1 MSIKHVLS
9 VRTDHSIGESL
20 LQVDNAVTKA
30 HELGYE
36 TFGVVDT
43 MSISSMV
50 DVGNKAKKLGI
61 GSVIGCTLRVCDFPT
76 YKKEDLDREQVKNN
90 FYNLK
95 VYVKNDNGVR
105 SLMKLL
111 SKGNSAE
118 YFYYFSRVGLEDVLQ
133 LEDCIITTGDMN
145 SLWHHPNCNEIYRQL
160 IQRFGVSDVFIE
172 LVPVGTPLFIT
183 LNSRAIRAAETYGS
197 TAQYLAAFPVFYN
210 EPDDAD
216 SLDVLRAITSNKNMS
231 SPTLPVPFLRDMC
244 FTEPRGLFDRFVK
257 ARNPS
262 ITPDIIKT
270 ALSNMQTI
278 VDACKYE
285 FKKLEPSLPFMTED
299 DFVTMVNACKK
310 GWEERFS
317 AEVMGHKPDPAEL
330 EVYKE
335 RLKYELATI
344 RRLGFATYFVLVQEI
359 VQWSKSQQ
367 ILVGPGRGSVGG
379 SLIAYLMN
387 ITDVDPI
394 RFNLLFERFINPDRL
409 DLPDADLDFMSSR
422 RQEVIQYIVN
432 RFGSEN
438 VAGISNYSTLGA
450 ASSIRDVSRVH
461 ELNVFDYACSKQVEK
476 EHGVSLSLEESAEGV
491 ADIAKFKE
499 NFPVVWKHATKLEG
513 CMRNLGQHAA
523 GVIVAGEPIINRAVV
538 KKPDESG
545 LPVVYWDKRVVEDW
559 GLIKMD
565 ILGLKTLDII
575 QHCLNYIQ
583 SRHGI
588 TPDLLRVPLD
598 DERVLKNFGEGNTTG
613 VFQFEGAGMKKL
625 LKDLAVVFPLKFEDI
640 AAATALYR
648 PGPID
653 AGLIDQFVAIKQGKK
668 AAEYD
673 HPLMEPALTET
684 YGVITYQEQVMQICR
699 DLCGFSMKDSD
710 HVRRA
715 MGKKDK
721 EKMASY
727 HEQFVA
733 GAALGMIEVELED
746 GTTQIVHRAKKFAC
760 SDGVERTVEEA
771 VTDNAEL
778 LSLT

>member
-145 SLWHHPNCNEIYRQL
+145 SLWHHPRCNEIYCQL
-160 IQRFGVSDVFIE
+160 IQRFGVSNVFIE

-583 SRHGI
+583 SRHGM

-613 VFQFEGAGMKKL
+613 VFQFEGCLAGDAMIDGVSIKERHERQSLGEVRSYNEENEKIIKGKIHKSLFSGRKMTYTLKLKDGKKL
-625 LKDLAVVFPLKFEDI
+625 RLTDNHPVYVKDKGWTKLKDVMVGD
-640 AAATALYR
+640 
-648 PGPID
+648 
-653 AGLIDQFVAIKQGKK
+653 LI
-668 AAEYD
+668 
-673 HPLMEPALTET
+673 LTVSET
-684 YGVITYQEQVMQICR
+684 MSQEV
-699 DLCGFSMKDSD
+699 
-710 HVRRA
+710 
-715 MGKKDK
+715 
-721 EKMASY
+721 
-727 HEQFVA
+727 
-733 GAALGMIEVELED
+733 
-746 GTTQIVHRAKKFAC
+746 
-760 SDGVERTVEEA
+760 
-771 VTDNAEL
+771 
-778 LSLT
+778 

>member
-50 DVGNKAKKLGI
+50 DVGSKAKKLGMN
-61 GSVIGCTLRVCDFPT
+61 SVIGCTLRVCDFPT
-76 YKKEDLDREQVKNN
+76 YRKEDLDEHKVKNN

-118 YFYYFSRVGLEDVLQ
+118 YFYYFSRVGIEDVLQ

-145 SLWHHPNCNEIYRQL
+145 SLWHHPRCDDIYRQL
-160 IQRFGVSDVFIE
+160 TGRFGVSNVFVE
-172 LVPVGTPLFIT
+172 LVPVNTPLFKT
-183 LNSRAIRAAETYGS
+183 LNSRAIHAANANGAS
-197 TAQYLAAFPVFYN
+197 SQYLASFPVFYDT
-210 EPDDAD
+210 PDDAD
-216 SLDVLRAITSNKNMS
+216 SVDVLRAITSNKTIN
-231 SPTLPVPFLRDMC
+231 SPTLPKPFLRDMC
-244 FTEPRGLFDRFVK
+244 FGEPRKLFDRFVG
-257 ARNPS
+257 NSQFPL
-262 ITPDIIKT
+262 DIVKT
-270 ALSNMQTI
+270 AMSNMQVI
-278 VDACKYE
+278 VDSCKYE

-299 DFVTMVNACKK
+299 DFITMVNACKK
-310 GWEERFS
+310 GWEERFGV
-317 AEVMGHKPDPAEL
+317 EVMGHKPDPSQL

-394 RFNLLFERFINPDRL
+394 RFGLLFERFINPDRL

-422 RQEVIQYIVN
+422 RQEVIQYIIN
-432 RFGSEN
+432 RFGQEN
-438 VAGISNYSTLGA
+438 VAGISNYSTLGT

-461 ELNVFDYACSKQVEK
+461 ELNMFDYACSKQVEK
-476 EHGVSLSLEESAEGV
+476 EHGVSVSLEESAEAV
-491 ADIAKFKE
+491 PDIAKFKA
-499 NFPVVWKHATKLEG
+499 NFPNVWKHATKLEG

-538 KKPDESG
+538 KKPDETG

-565 ILGLKTLDII
+565 ILGLKTLDVI

-583 SRHGI
+583 ARHGV
-588 TPDLLRVPLD
+588 TPDLLRIPLD
-598 DERVLKNFGEGNTTG
+598 DEKVLKNFGAGNTTG

-653 AGLIDQFVAIKQGKK
+653 AGLVDQFVAIKQNKK

-673 HPLMEPALTET
+673 HPILEGPLSET
-684 YGVITYQEQVMQICR
+684 YGVMTYQEQIMQLCR
-699 DLCGFSMKDSD
+699 DLAGFTMVESD
-710 HVRRA
+710 HIRKA
-715 MGKKDK
+715 IGKKDK

-727 HEQFVA
+727 REKFVS
-733 GAALGMIEVELED
+733 GVVETTTNCLAATLDD
-746 GTTQIVHRAKKFAC
+746 GRTVYLKADKQYECA
-760 SDGVERTVEEA
+760 DGVLRTPNEA
-771 VTDNAEL
+771 FAANVDL
-778 LSLT
+778 KI